1 MISKKILLVF
11 LSFGLLTSAFSQQ
24 KFKSIFVKGFTDNN
38 LEVIDWGGNG
48 TPIVFITGLGN
59 SAHVYEDFAPKF
71 TDKHHVYG
79 ITRRGFGKS
88 EKTKNGFNTDTLV
101 LDIIKVLDSLS
112 LKKVILIG
120 HSMAGDE
127 LSKIV
132 SLFPKRIIATI
143 YLDAAYNHSNLS
155 VLGKTPQPP
164 QPSDSTLPKVED
176 IIKDQRKYWGFN
188 FPRGEIT
195 ATNKFDKN
203 GRYVEDTSLI
213 ASLAFTEILK
223 YAKPVSYKAIK
234 CPSLAIYAKRE
245 TVFERYKEYNLFDTT
260 NKRIATEAIVR
271 WNKYYKTE
279 VENYKQEC
287 PSCKVE
293 EIVSGHHYIFL
304 SHPFETEKLIKQFLN
319 TL

>member
-1 MISKKILLVF
+1 MI
-11 LSFGLLTSAFSQQ
+11 
-24 KFKSIFVKGFTDNN
+24 N
-38 LEVIDWGGNG
+38 
-48 TPIVFITGLGN
+48 
-59 SAHVYEDFAPKF
+59 
-71 TDKHHVYG
+71 
-79 ITRRGFGKS
+79 
-88 EKTKNGFNTDTLV
+88 
-101 LDIIKVLDSLS
+101 
-112 LKKVILIG
+112 
-120 HSMAGDE
+120 
-127 LSKIV
+127 
-132 SLFPKRIIATI
+132 
-143 YLDAAYNHSNLS
+143 
-155 VLGKTPQPP
+155 
-164 QPSDSTLPKVED
+164 
-176 IIKDQRKYWGFN
+176 DQCKYWGFN

-195 ATNKFDKN
+195 AINEFDKN

-223 YAKPVSYKAIK
+223 YSKPVSYKAIK